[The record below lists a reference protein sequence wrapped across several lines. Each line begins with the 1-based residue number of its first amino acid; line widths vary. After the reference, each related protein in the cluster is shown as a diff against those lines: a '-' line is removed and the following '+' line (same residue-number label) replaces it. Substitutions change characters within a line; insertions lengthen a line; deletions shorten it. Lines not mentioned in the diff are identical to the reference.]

1 MFANLTRSSCLLGL
15 LGVLFTVG
23 GILLPGVGQADD
35 IRASISLS
43 DPSDAE
49 IEASAYVFPDYI
61 VDKGRMLA
69 LYSNSKWEK
78 SGATAKPASELK
90 KYTNSTYGSDPA
102 YYVWAGKCK
111 TAQQTVVLE
120 RDVVLPGSPKN
131 LKVFFSAYVY
141 ASAKIY
147 FNKKLAYEADPL
159 KEGVLPDS
167 AAQLLYEGENT
178 IKVYLTK
185 KAGTYSCDS
194 FSGVFFGFEG
204 YFEMDLKVA
213 RPAKS
218 QNPIYTLGRGITS
231 TVKIGNGGS
240 STVNE
245 AEFGFQINAG
255 HLNKD
260 GHYKFELL
268 DLGHSGS
275 FIKSCD
281 AIPPKG
287 TGDFYYRV
295 QCKLKDFGPKEYGW
309 VRVGVSFTPEQIPFD
324 YESGHLGWY
333 IWKSGLSYEGPKEIT
348 QENNTSSLELFFC
361 DKNSSQ
367 SGCQKLVKP

>member
-15 LGVLFTVG
+15 IGLLFTVG
-23 GILLPGVGQADD
+23 GILLPGVGHADD
-35 IRASISLS
+35 TRASISLS

-69 LYSNSKWEK
+69 LYSNRKWEK
-78 SGATAKPASELK
+78 SGATAKPASQLK
-90 KYTNSTYGSDPA
+90 KYLNSTYGSDPA
-102 YYVWAGKCK
+102 YYVWIGKCK
-111 TAQQTVVLE
+111 TAQQTMVLE
-120 RDVVLPGSPKN
+120 RDVVLSGSPKN

-159 KEGVLPDS
+159 REGFIPDS
-167 AAQLLYEGENT
+167 VAKLLQEGENN

-185 KAGTYSCDS
+185 KAGNYSCDS

-204 YFEMDLKVA
+204 YFDMDLKVGV
-213 RPAKS
+213 PAKS
-218 QNPIYTLGRGITS
+218 QNPSYTLARGA
-231 TVKIGNGGS
+231 TVKIKMGNVGS
-240 STVNE
+240 STVKQ
-245 AEFGFQINAG
+245 AEFGAQINRG
-255 HLNKD
+255 SYN
-260 GHYKFELL
+260 GEYYEFELL

-281 AIPPKG
+281 VIPPKG
-287 TGDFYYRV
+287 SSDFYYRV
-295 QCKLKDFGPKEYGW
+295 QCKLEDVGPKEYGW
-309 VRVGVSFTPEQIPFD
+309 VTVGVRFTPEQIPFD
-324 YESGHLGWY
+324 YESRGLGWY
-333 IWKSGLSYEGPKEIT
+333 IWKSGPSYEGPQETT
-348 QENNTSSLELFFC
+348 QGNNTSSVELFFC

-367 SGCQKLVKP
+367 AGCQKLVKP